1 MEKARYRA
9 VMRGRARFAAGLVLT
24 VLACAHG
31 KPASTSGVA
40 PAGPRASAPVSNAPS
55 GPASSFASA
64 APTLGAATA
73 GAKITVLY
81 DAFGKRSDMQKD
93 WGYSALVEYAGRR
106 ILFDAGNNPE
116 TLAHN
121 ARIKGVDLSK
131 LDFVVMS
138 HRHGDHMGGLAFL
151 LKVNPT
157 VRIFAPKEG
166 FGVYGGDLPGT
177 FYRKDPSLPIEER
190 YYDGR
195 PPDILR
201 FGSAWSG
208 ANFTLVDKD
217 MEIAPDVHLVTLVSD
232 KPGTMELRE
241 ISLAID
247 TPDGLVMVVGCSHPG
262 IDRIASA
269 ASAINPRI
277 HLLVGGLHLVTTSDS
292 EIEKTVRALHDTFKL
307 EYVAP
312 GHCTGEPAFT
322 ALKKA
327 FGDRCVYAGLG
338 TTLDAKMLKSLSM

>member
-1 MEKARYRA
+1 
-9 VMRGRARFAAGLVLT
+9 MRRRVHLIVALILAP
-24 VLACAHG
+24 LACAQP
-31 KPASTSGVA
+31 KLAPTSGVT
-40 PAGPRASAPVSNAPS
+40 PAVSSASAPSAAGSNVSTGPAPS
-55 GPASSFASA
+55 SVPVA
-64 APTLGAATA
+64 APLEARAA
-73 GAKITVLY
+73 GARITVLY

-93 WGYSALVEYAGRR
+93 WGYSALVEYGGRR
-106 ILFDAGNNPE
+106 ILFDTGNDPE
-116 TLAHN
+116 ILASN
-121 ARIKGVDLSK
+121 ARTRGVDLSK

-177 FYRKDPSLPIEER
+177 FYRRDPSLPAEQR
-190 YYDGR
+190 YYAGA
-195 PPDILR
+195 PPDVLR
-201 FGSAWSG
+201 FGAAWHG

-217 MEIAPDVHLVTLVSD
+217 IEIAPDVHLVTLVSD

-241 ISLAID
+241 ISLAIN
-247 TPDGLVMVVGCSHPG
+247 TPDGLVIVVGCSHPG

-269 ASAINPRI
+269 ASAINPHI
-277 HLLVGGLHLVTTSDS
+277 HMLVGGLHLVTTSDP
-292 EIEKTVRALHDTFKL
+292 EIEKTVRALHDTFKV

-327 FGDRCVYAGLG
+327 FGDRFVYAGLG
-338 TTLDAKMLKSLSM
+338 TTLDVSKPAG

>member
-1 MEKARYRA
+1 
-9 VMRGRARFAAGLVLT
+9 MRGRVHLIVALLLAP
-24 VLACAHG
+24 LACAQ
-31 KPASTSGVA
+31 P
-40 PAGPRASAPVSNAPS
+40 SAVPV
-55 GPASSFASA
+55 A
-64 APTLGAATA
+64 APLEARAA
-73 GAKITVLY
+73 GARITVLY

-93 WGYSALVEYAGRR
+93 WGYSALVEYGGRR
-106 ILFDAGNNPE
+106 ILFDTGNDPE
-116 TLAHN
+116 ILASN
-121 ARIKGVDLSK
+121 ARTRGVDLSK

-177 FYRKDPSLPIEER
+177 FYRRDPSLPAEQR
-190 YYDGR
+190 YYAGA
-195 PPDILR
+195 PPDVLR
-201 FGSAWSG
+201 FGTAWHG

-217 MEIAPDVHLVTLVSD
+217 IEIAPDVHLVTLVSD

-241 ISLAID
+241 ISLAIN
-247 TPDGLVMVVGCSHPG
+247 TPDGLVIVVGCSHPG

-269 ASAINPRI
+269 ASAINPHI
-277 HLLVGGLHLVTTSDS
+277 HMLVGGLHLVTTSDR
-292 EIEKTVRALHDTFKL
+292 EIDKTVRALHDTFKV

-322 ALKKA
+322 ALKNA
-327 FGDRCVYAGLG
+327 FGDRFVYAGLG
-338 TTLDAKMLKSLSM
+338 TTLDVSKPAR